1 MQIMDSLFAALE
13 GKNIDE
19 IIAEGLKNIDEI
31 IAEARDQESEGVV
44 SIDPA
49 FGTLCLVYR
58 DESRMHF
65 VKYLSKSAPSDRYD
79 IAFTYRVREDEEEND
94 EEEE

>member
-1 MQIMDSLFAALE
+1 
-13 GKNIDE
+13 
-19 IIAEGLKNIDEI
+19 
-31 IAEARDQESEGVV
+31 
-44 SIDPA
+44 
-49 FGTLCLVYR
+49 VYR